1 MKLGEGEVGK
11 SKAFPSLSIVLVQLH
26 LRHFQAYIITEMSVT
41 LSSSQQSGATST
53 KPSIPQAPR
62 PTALHC
68 HRSILTKSHSPPPF
82 AHSFLIASSPLSLPP
97 SSSMTPQTHRP
108 PHTSTLTN
116 DLSPKRYGRTQGLE
130 DPYHR
135 SNPPTNLQA
144 AAPSSPTPASSSS
157 PRAPSLF
164 RLASPFSHP
173 NPSHFPHRTYT
184 HATSASPRPSM
195 AGWWYC
201 HRCNNLNNPALYG
214 GRCLCG
220 HGRCE
225 SCRAA
230 Q

>member
-1 MKLGEGEVGK
+1 M
-11 SKAFPSLSIVLVQLH
+11 
-26 LRHFQAYIITEMSVT
+26 RHFQTYIATGISVI
-41 LSSSQQSGATST
+41 LSFCQQSRAAST
-53 KPSIPQAPR
+53 KPSIPLAPQS
-62 PTALHC
+62 TALHC
-68 HRSILTKSHSPPPF
+68 HRSILTWLYSPSPF
-82 AHSFLIASSPLSLPP
+82 ALSLLSTSSPLNPP
-97 SSSMTPQTHRP
+97 SSSMAPQTYRTS
-108 PHTSTLTN
+108 HTPTFTN

-130 DPYHR
+130 DPYLR
-135 SNPPTNLQA
+135 PNPPTNLQTA
-144 AAPSSPTPASSSS
+144 ASSSPTLASSSS
-157 PRAPSLF
+157 PRAPSLS

-201 HRCNNLNNPALYG
+201 HRCNNLNNPALCG